1 MINNSDIITFLS
13 SLLTGGILLLFIE
26 SQKTSSSVQD
36 RFRLIM
42 MPFYVRLKCYMRF
55 VYFFRQG
62 IYIDTFAQEIEVKKL
77 KWDLDYISDL
87 YENADFPTI
96 DCNPTHLDNLC
107 NRIYNI
113 WYYLTEKKHIT
124 YNYVR
129 YDPAFAIGLEQKMRE
144 SIEEIDVKY
153 KRRKLNISFLSE
165 LSGDFYANVCEPVRK
180 FPHQYE
186 CWLKKER
193 FCRYIS
199 LIVLCVTLM
208 SLLLI
213 IIAPSLRPCWLS
225 SLIIMSSLLFV
236 AEVAGMIYLDNIANR
251 MFRFEIKGL
260 I

>member
-1 MINNSDIITFLS
+1 M
-13 SLLTGGILLLFIE
+13 FIE
-26 SQKTSSSVQD
+26 SQKTSSGVQD
-36 RFRLIM
+36 RVRCLM
-42 MPFYVRLKCYMRF
+42 NPFYDKLNSYMRF
-55 VYFFRQG
+55 VYLFRQG
-62 IYIDTFAQEIEVKKL
+62 IYIDSTSEEIEVKNL
-77 KWDLDYISDL
+77 KHDLDYLCDL
-87 YENADFPTI
+87 YEDADFPTI
-96 DCNPTHLDNLC
+96 DCNPTHLVNLC
-107 NRIYNI
+107 NRINNI

-124 YNYVR
+124 CNYVR

-208 SLLLI
+208 SLLLVI
-213 IIAPSLRPCWLS
+213 IVSSLRPCCLN
-225 SLIIMSSLLFV
+225 SLTIMSSLLFV
-236 AEVAGMIYLDNIANR
+236 AEVVSMIYLDNIANR
-251 MFRFEIKGL
+251 IFRFEIKGL

>member
-1 MINNSDIITFLS
+1 MDKSDIITFLS
-13 SLLTGGILLLFIE
+13 SLLTGGFLLLFIE
-26 SQKTSSSVQD
+26 SQKTSSGVQD
-36 RFRLIM
+36 RFRCLM
-42 MPFYVRLKCYMRF
+42 NPFYDKLNSYIKF
-55 VYFFRQG
+55 VYLFRQG
-62 IYIDTFAQEIEVKKL
+62 IYIDSTSEEIEVKNL
-77 KWDLDYISDL
+77 KHDLDYISDL

-129 YDPAFAIGLEQKMRE
+129 YDPAFAIELEQKMRE

-213 IIAPSLRPCWLS
+213 ILAPSLRPCWLS
-225 SLIIMSSLLFV
+225 SLIIMSGLLFV

>member
-1 MINNSDIITFLS
+1 MDKSDIITFLS
-13 SLLTGGILLLFIE
+13 SLLTGGILLLLIE
-26 SQKTSSSVQD
+26 SQKTSSGLQD
-36 RFRLIM
+36 RFRCLM
-42 MPFYVRLKCYMRF
+42 NPFYDKLNNYIKF
-55 VYFFRQG
+55 VCLFQQSLF
-62 IYIDTFAQEIEVKKL
+62 IDPASEELEVKNL
-77 KWDLDYISDL
+77 KHDLDYICDL

-129 YDPAFAIGLEQKMRE
+129 YDPAVTIGLEQKMRE

-153 KRRKLNISFLSE
+153 KRRKFNISFLSE

-225 SLIIMSSLLFV
+225 SLIIMSSLLFM

>member
-1 MINNSDIITFLS
+1 MDKSDIITFLS
-13 SLLTGGILLLFIE
+13 SLLTGGILLLLIE
-26 SQKTSSSVQD
+26 SQKTSSGLQD
-36 RFRLIM
+36 RFRCLM
-42 MPFYVRLKCYMRF
+42 NPFYDKLNNYIKF
-55 VYFFRQG
+55 VYLFRQG
-62 IYIDTFAQEIEVKKL
+62 IFIDPASEEPEVKNLKL
-77 KWDLDYISDL
+77 DLDYICDL

-96 DCNPTHLDNLC
+96 DCNPTHVDNLC

-124 YNYVR
+124 CNYVE
-129 YDPAFAIGLEQKMRE
+129 YEPAFAKGFECKMRE
-144 SIEEIDVKY
+144 CIGEINIKY